1 MPDEAASVSRL
12 RMTYI
17 HIPFDF
23 QNPTDDDFDQ
33 FCAVMEQLKE
43 VPIHVHCIANYRVS
57 AFFYPYRRDVLVGEA
72 KARADMEQIWPGG
85 SLDDVY
91 PSLR

>member
-1 MPDEAASVSRL
+1 LPDEAASVSRL

-23 QNPTDDDFDQ
+23 QNPTDDDFHQ
-33 FCAVMEQLKE
+33 C
-43 VPIHVHCIANYRVS
+43 C
-57 AFFYPYRRDVLVGEA
+57 FFYPYRRDVLVGEA